1 MPFHNAYKQKGGNY
15 KIKVKITVFLVP
27 ANCCQW
33 SWRISNRQLA
43 RALDDSRA
51 LIAEK
56 LILRSYRFIK
66 LKKKEN
72 QNHSF
77 SHNYQQLL
85 AASFKLKIPIFF

>member
-56 LILRSYRFIK
+56 LILRSYHFIK
-66 LKKKEN
+66 LIKKRKSKFI
-72 QNHSF
+72 HFHTTTS
-77 SHNYQQLL
+77 NY
-85 AASFKLKIPIFF
+85 